1 MTDDKLKINPPP
13 LFVLLCLMTSI
24 PVLAKDVALEQA
36 SVTAARQ
43 DYEKAKAA
51 YDDVTYAVNLQE
63 SRIKDEQARL
73 KELQDEQAANKVKL
87 TNAKALLEQKQKILD
102 RAWNNSK

>member
-1 MTDDKLKINPPP
+1 MKNLKPILAP
-13 LFVLLCLMTSI
+13 LFILLCLMSST
-24 PVLAKDVALEQA
+24 PALAKDVALEQA

-43 DYEKAKAA
+43 DYDRAKTA
-51 YDDVTYAVNLQE
+51 YDDVTNSVNLQE
-63 SRIKDEQARL
+63 SRIKDEQTRL

-87 TNAKALLEQKQKILD
+87 TNAKALLEKKQKILD

>member
-1 MTDDKLKINPPP
+1 MIILKSTLTP
-13 LFVLLCLMTSI
+13 LFILLCLMTSI

-43 DYEKAKAA
+43 DYDQAKTA
-51 YDDVTYAVNLQE
+51 YDDVSYAVNLQE

-87 TNAKALLEQKQKILD
+87 TNAKALLEKKQKQLD
-102 RAWNNSK
+102 RAWDSSK

>member
-1 MTDDKLKINPPP
+1 MKRLKPALAP
-13 LFVLLCLMTSI
+13 LLTLLCLMIST
-24 PVLAKDVALEQA
+24 PALARDVALEQA

-43 DYEKAKAA
+43 DYDSAKTA

-73 KELQDEQAANKVKL
+73 KELQDEQATKKVKL
-87 TNAKALLEQKQKILD
+87 TNAKALLEKKQKLLD
-102 RAWNNSK
+102 RAWDSSK

>member
-1 MTDDKLKINPPP
+1 MISLKSTLPP

-43 DYEKAKAA
+43 DYDQAKTA
-51 YDDVTYAVNLQE
+51 YDDVTYKVNLQE
-63 SRIKDEQARL
+63 SRIKDEQVRL